1 MSAQFFI
8 HRERDKFW
16 WILKSHNGA
25 LLAKSGSYYSRR
37 IGAIRASEATK
48 LAMAKAETVEPMG

>member
-8 HRERDKFW
+8 HREQDKFW

-25 LLAKSGSYYSRR
+25 MLARSGKAYSRR
-37 IGAIRASEATK
+37 ISAIRASEATK
-48 LAMAKAETVEPMG
+48 IAMVDAEKVELSG

>member
-8 HRERDKFW
+8 HREKDKFW

-25 LLAKSGSYYSRR
+25 LLARSGKPYARR
-37 IGAIRASEATK
+37 ISAIRASKMTK
-48 LAMAKAETVEPMG
+48 IAMLEAETVEPIG